1 MWIGDEWYNMGSHI
15 GYHFSN
21 VNNPWTL
28 EVEIRPKTFRLELT
42 ILSKSITLSPKLPIF
57 EGPFP
62 AVAPLWQTVNAKN
75 EEENDAKSLDFC
87 K

>member
-1 MWIGDEWYNMGSHI
+1 MNDTILGNNYGVSFFPM
-15 GYHFSN
+15 
-21 VNNPWTL
+21 VNNPWTP

-42 ILSKSITLSPKLPIF
+42 ILSKSITLSPKMPIF

-75 EEENDAKSLDFC
+75 EEENDFC